1 MTKEL
6 ELVRGSGNV
15 FRDFGYIE
23 AEALQLKAKMAAR
36 IIGILDDE
44 RLTAK
49 AASEKTRI
57 VAADFTRIL
66 NAQLDALSIEYLL
79 KILATLGQDV
89 DVSVTFGDRTEARRV
104 RAV

>member
-49 AASEKTRI
+49 AASEKTGI